1 MNTADFLVD
10 RLTTWGV
17 TRIYGYPG
25 DGINGVIGSLQ
36 EDGGVDFIQ
45 VRHEGGSE
53 PPRFLT
59 FGLRAT

>member
-45 VRHEGGSE
+45 VRHEGGAS
-53 PPRFLT
+53 RLCS
-59 FGLRAT
+59 